1 MVYRIV
7 LKDENGK
14 QYFHTETYHTPAE
27 VATAFE
33 IMEEDGE
40 NVQRIV
46 ADYE

>member
-14 QYFHTETYHTPAE
+14 QYLHSETYRTPAE